1 MKNIQIK
8 KGDNKLK
15 DLLVELLQTKK
26 NIKKSKNLLNQVHK
40 VIDKESIILQ
50 LRTEFNY
57 NKRLNYN
64 YKKYL
69 LRKRKVIPQ

>member
-26 NIKKSKNLLNQVHK
+26 NIKKSKNLLNQVHR

-50 LRTEFNY
+50 LRNEFNY
-57 NKRLNYN
+57 IKR
-64 YKKYL
+64 
-69 LRKRKVIPQ
+69 